1 MTAIPDLT
9 EEECYLVSILMD
21 PSGIELAEFAK
32 HDPTSK
38 DGCYRVWDFQYP
50 LYRSKETY
58 QIDWCS
64 RAIGKT
70 QGIIMRMTGFV
81 FSYPGQEAMIL
92 APSQNHLQPIVD
104 KLELEVKGT
113 RLLREML
120 PKGRSD
126 GIKHAPNFQMLFSN
140 GTKILGRIPGLKGK
154 NTKGVHSV
162 VIETDESQEFEDE
175 TWVEI
180 LESLERT
187 QDDAV
192 WRAHG
197 VSRGSRDK
205 FYKYTMGEDPDLPW
219 FVHRYPAMYRPT
231 WNDEERRQKIALYG
245 GTRDNVDYKRN
256 IFGDHGDV
264 GNRLFVMT
272 RLSNCTRVQE
282 TPWAIEYN
290 KDVYYQCKLNDE
302 AVRASNQPIEFFI
315 DPPQN
320 HHNEEYIAYYGG
332 MDFGATNDPTEMLIF
347 GEVALNK
354 QESVLRLLSR
364 IHLMRISSADQAAV
378 IRHLFDTYGM
388 RLKRFTM
395 DKTGNGLPVWQEL
408 DPETSGTTMAQR
420 RTPDHISQ
428 RIKGYGFS
436 EKIIVELDD
445 RELEKKEKPEDA
457 VIKQTIVEYGMAEMR
472 KLVDRY
478 PDGGIELP
486 YDKELLAEWQGA
498 EQVYTRDETSSGVR
512 KALKKDGGLHTLD
525 AALLCIAGKTL
536 MKIEATIAPKPKVHA
551 KSIWG

>member
-9 EEECYLVSILMD
+9 EEEAYLVSILMD
-21 PSGIELAEFAK
+21 PSGIEFAEFAK
-32 HDPTSK
+32 YDPTSK

-81 FSYPGQEAMIL
+81 FSYSGQEAMIL

-126 GIKHAPNFQMLFSN
+126 GIKHAPNFQMMFSN

-187 QDDAV
+187 QQDAV

-205 FYKYTMGEDPDLPW
+205 FYKFTMGEDPDLPW

-231 WNDEERRQKIALYG
+231 WSDEERRQKIALYG

-290 KDVYYQCKLNDE
+290 KDVYYQARLNDE
-302 AVRASNQPIEFFI
+302 AVRSSKQPIEFFI

-320 HHNEEYIAYYGG
+320 HFSDEYIAYYAGQ
-332 MDFGATNDPTEMLIF
+332 DFGFTNDPSELLVF

-354 QESVLRLLSR
+354 QQSVLRLLTR
-364 IHLMRISSADQAAV
+364 VHMMRISAPDQAAI
-378 IRHLFDTYGM
+378 IRHVFDTYGT
-388 RLKRFTM
+388 RLRRFTM
-395 DKTGNGLPVWQEL
+395 DKSGNGLPVWQEL
-408 DPETSGTTMAQR
+408 DPESAGTSMAQR
-420 RTPDHISQ
+420 RTPDHICQ

-525 AALLCIAGKTL
+525 AAMLCIAGKSL
-536 MKIEATIAPKPKVHA
+536 MKVEAAVAPKPKQHP
-551 KSIWG
+551 KSLWG